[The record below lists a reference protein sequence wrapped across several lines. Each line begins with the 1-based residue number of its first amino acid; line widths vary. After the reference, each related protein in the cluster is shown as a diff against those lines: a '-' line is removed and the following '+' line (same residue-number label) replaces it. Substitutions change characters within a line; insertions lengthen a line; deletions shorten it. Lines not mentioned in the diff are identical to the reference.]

1 MGQGASKLKRH
12 TATVPALQRNNQIDL
27 CWSPGANYLVRA
39 PSFLGG
45 SDLPCGTVLMVPGS
59 VLTDPFVRIKGFDG
73 CPGFS
78 RHMREHQ
85 LRAAAAQVARNLC
98 SMGGRCHRHCE
109 TGSKV
114 WGWGG
119 GRHMVPCC
127 RLQTRSQGR
136 STSID
141 GTRCKPNHLV

>member
-114 WGWGG
+114 WGGWGEAYG
-119 GRHMVPCC
+119 SLLSSADKVSGEKHVY
-127 RLQTRSQGR
+127 
-136 STSID
+136 
-141 GTRCKPNHLV
+141 